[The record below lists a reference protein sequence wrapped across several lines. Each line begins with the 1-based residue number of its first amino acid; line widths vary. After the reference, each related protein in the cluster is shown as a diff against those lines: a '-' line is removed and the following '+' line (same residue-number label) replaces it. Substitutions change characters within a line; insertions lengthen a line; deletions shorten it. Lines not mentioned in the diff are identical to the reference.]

1 MFSVLFIFAVVGGWV
16 GGCGGGWVGVRLGGG
31 GWEGVW
37 VAGGGAGGWYG
48 MGCCY
53 FRPHLQEHS
62 EEERSKKENQEKKEK
77 QRKTSPGDPGFPG
90 VDPESPVSLGSQ
102 NPKISLLGTRGI
114 PREYP
119 VSKGHPRDDAF
130 ENSGENPRTFKS
142 LLAWTPPPFRYL
154 FAMGVPFQ
162 CTAEWGNGQQ
172 QRHEG

>member
-1 MFSVLFIFAVVGGWV
+1 LFSVLFIFAVVGGWV

-62 EEERSKKENQEKKEK
+62 EEERLKKENQEKKEK
-77 QRKTSPGDPGFPG
+77 RKTSPGDPGFPG

-102 NPKISLLGTRGI
+102 NPKISLFTI
-114 PREYP
+114 ISHIDTHTHIHIWTHTS
-119 VSKGHPRDDAF
+119 VQ
-130 ENSGENPRTFKS
+130 KS
-142 LLAWTPPPFRYL
+142 TWMHVRIFT
-154 FAMGVPFQ
+154 
-162 CTAEWGNGQQ
+162 GNDM
-172 QRHEG
+172 

>member
-1 MFSVLFIFAVVGGWV
+1 LFSVLFIFAVVGGWV
-16 GGCGGGWVGVRLGGG
+16 GGCGGGSVGVRLGGG

-62 EEERSKKENQEKKEK
+62 EEERLKKENQEKKEK
-77 QRKTSPGDPGFPG
+77 RKTSPGDPGFPG

-102 NPKISLLGTRGI
+102 NPKESLLGTRGI